1 MEVKSHCS
9 LWRFRYLI
17 CLHLNTF
24 FSLGFK
30 RWRRVLDVMYSPS
43 HYNDR
48 GYEWQVSESFFF
60 FSPPSS
66 GLSSS
71 YSDGSA
77 HQVGRHRVSGIPRD
91 WILRQNV
98 FISWRHLEVGKCCL
112 RTHPVSSHQAQA
124 RLGNWWED
132 PAELHGCSFPGSARP
147 GGQRGLIDAVL
158 LHNEGPSPR
167 KTAGVNFSTNYF
179 FYTTSVWTKMEIQLH
194 PEFRWYFFA
203 RIDNS
208 KKQFGQNSFPP
219 SLPPCGCGV
228 HWCHEELR
236 KGRLSFQPNRWFQWR
251 VHSDEKSV

>member
-1 MEVKSHCS
+1 MASIWIIF
-9 LWRFRYLI
+9 LLF
-17 CLHLNTF
+17 
-24 FSLGFK
+24 
-30 RWRRVLDVMYSPS
+30 
-43 HYNDR
+43 
-48 GYEWQVSESFFF
+48 
-60 FSPPSS
+60 PPSS

-71 YSDGSA
+71 YSNGSA

-124 RLGNWWED
+124 RLRNWWED

-219 SLPPCGCGV
+219 SLPVAVVCIDAMKSWEKVDYLFNQTGD
-228 HWCHEELR
+228 
-236 KGRLSFQPNRWFQWR
+236 FN
-251 VHSDEKSV
+251 DEYTLMRSQCNQSH